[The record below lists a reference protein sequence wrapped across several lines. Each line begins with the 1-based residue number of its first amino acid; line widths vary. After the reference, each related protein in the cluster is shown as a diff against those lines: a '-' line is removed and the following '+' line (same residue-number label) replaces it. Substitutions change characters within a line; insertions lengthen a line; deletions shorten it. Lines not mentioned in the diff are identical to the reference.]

1 MLLNNNQKK
10 ILKDNMES
18 WHSLSTLIHI
28 HVYYTHLWPELRACV
43 ERAEA
48 LGLRFRLFVTTA
60 GEKPEI
66 AAEVAERWPE
76 AEVSVVPNRGYDIAP
91 FLEVLSSV
99 RLADF
104 SYIIKLHT
112 KRDVEQAR
120 VILCTAAAVNMK
132 GSRWRD
138 ALLAFTRPENFEKV
152 LQTLESKPQLG
163 MVAHHLVICPRV
175 SVKDKEQSKTWQKAV
190 EMVKTLG
197 LPEPPNSHFVMGSMF
212 ICRAELLKPL
222 QRLGLTTEDFPPPDP
237 EHLEETIA
245 HVIERLLGAVV
256 TAQGYE
262 IRDCFSPRKE
272 YIREA
277 IEVLLQ
283 RIGHFL
289 FSRKVTS
296 SGKLII
302 KICKI
307 PVWHGRGRANA
318 RD

>member
-1 MLLNNNQKK
+1 MSKPL
-10 ILKDNMES
+10 
-18 WHSLSTLIHI
+18 LIHI
-28 HVYYTHLWPELRACV
+28 HVYYTHLWPELRECV
-43 ERAEA
+43 ERVEA

-66 AAEVAERWPE
+66 AAEVFARWPE
-76 AEVSVVPNRGYDIAP
+76 AVVRMVPNRGYDIAP
-91 FLEVLSSV
+91 FLEVLRAV
-99 RLADF
+99 RLEDF

-112 KRDVEQAR
+112 KREVVQDR
-120 VILCTAAAVNMK
+120 VILCSSASVNMR

-138 ALLAFTRPENFEKV
+138 ALLAFTRPENFDKV
-152 LQTLESKPQLG
+152 LQTLESEPQLG
-163 MVAHHLVICPRV
+163 MAAHHLVICPRV
-175 SVKDKEQSKTWQKAV
+175 LKKDKEQFKTWEKAV
-190 EMVKTLG
+190 AMLKTLG
-197 LPEPPNSHFVMGSMF
+197 LPEPPNSHFVMGSML
-212 ICRAELLKPL
+212 ICRAELLKSL

-245 HVIERLLGAVV
+245 HVIERMFGALV
-256 TAQGYE
+256 TAQGYT

-289 FSRKVTS
+289 YYRKTTRK
-296 SGKLII
+296 GKRII

-307 PVWHGRGRANA
+307 PVYYERG
-318 RD
+318 

>member
-1 MLLNNNQKK
+1 MKPC
-10 ILKDNMES
+10 
-18 WHSLSTLIHI
+18 LIHI

-43 ERAEA
+43 ERVEA

-76 AEVSVVPNRGYDIAP
+76 AELRVVPNRGYDIAP
-91 FLEVLSSV
+91 FLQVFRAV
-99 RLADF
+99 RLEDF

-112 KRDVEQAR
+112 KRDVELAR
-120 VILCTAAAVNMK
+120 VILCSAAPVNMR
-132 GSRWRD
+132 GNRWRD
-138 ALLAFTRPENFEKV
+138 ALLAFARPENFEKV
-152 LQTLESKPQLG
+152 LQTLEAEPQLG
-163 MVAHHLVICPRV
+163 MVSHHLVICPRV
-175 SVKDKEQSKTWQKAV
+175 SEKDKEQFKTWQKAV

-197 LPEPPNSHFVMGSMF
+197 LPEPSNSHFVMGSMF

-222 QRLGLTTEDFPPPDP
+222 LRLGLTSVDFPPPDP

-245 HVIERLLGAVV
+245 HVIERLLGALV

-272 YIREA
+272 YVRET

-289 FSRKVTS
+289 FSRKVTR

-307 PVWHGRGRANA
+307 PVFYKRCIRSETS
-318 RD
+318 